1 MVSYAWAAMTP
12 GVIVTYFCLIK
23 KWCHQRCHSC
33 VSFSVQLDLQCQAY
47 LLLSS
52 FRLWLESQIFLI
64 AIFLL
69 ARRNAWRFTRLMHII
84 ASLSTSSSE
93 LGSLSQS
100 CWNMQTSHLK
110 ETSKSSPSLA
120 STYRSLL
127 SFQAIHPEANLLS
140 SPSAGVSSCTSS
152 AMKSSSSFFEE

>member
-47 LLLSS
+47 LLLS
-52 FRLWLESQIFLI
+52 FCRLWLERQIFLI

-69 ARRNAWRFTRLMHII
+69 ARRKSFRLITFVARNSDESACVVLARLVTERIDII
-84 ASLSTSSSE
+84 GITTMISIR
-93 LGSLSQS
+93 
-100 CWNMQTSHLK
+100 SHHLD
-110 ETSKSSPSLA
+110 EVLP
-120 STYRSLL
+120 
-127 SFQAIHPEANLLS
+127 
-140 SPSAGVSSCTSS
+140 
-152 AMKSSSSFFEE
+152 